1 MAVAVVVA
9 VAVAAADAAAD
20 PGADADAGAGA
31 VAVAVTTAASNPKIA
46 GSSPA
51 GGAWRQQA
59 LPVHIRCASS
69 ICLRSSRQQ
78 DLARAA

>member
-1 MAVAVVVA
+1 MAVAVAVA
-9 VAVAAADAAAD
+9 VAVAAAAAD
-20 PGADADAGAGA
+20 AGADADAGA
-31 VAVAVTTAASNPKIA
+31 VAVAVTTSASNPKIA

-59 LPVHIRCASS
+59 LPIHIRCASS